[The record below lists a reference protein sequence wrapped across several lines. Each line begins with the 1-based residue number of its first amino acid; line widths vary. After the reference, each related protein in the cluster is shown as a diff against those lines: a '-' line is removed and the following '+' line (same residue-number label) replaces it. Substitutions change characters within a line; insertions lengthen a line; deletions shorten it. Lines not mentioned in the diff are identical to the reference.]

1 MIYSHAF
8 AVPVKGAWFL
18 VALKK
23 HPAPNSTILQYL
35 GQISHKFTIVV
46 SFHDPPYPLKKTFS
60 HVHCGPLL
68 QVSDHVPRTLV
79 PVKSEHFILEAVNQ
93 TTPKEEYYSLQPPD
107 FQFSMFD
114 FCNFQS
120 PQSDLKC
127 ENKNFLE
134 EMALRPVLKD
144 KFKTEARDML
154 IYNQG
159 EDIWSGL
166 MPVQGEAEA
175 DLFYT
180 ENFEMLTQ
188 VRNDDFTIEVA
199 ALIENN
205 DVKADT
211 INGLLI
217 MDDLQTWSSVQK
229 EEDVLSSGERT
240 KKEVPRQSDDSMVM
254 VQSTDGEIW
263 SVLQEGMEDYNM
275 FHDIGGGASG
285 EQRQEITL
293 EPCLALE
300 EKSCGLFLEGGS
312 KEDKLAGI
320 LQDWSHS
327 RLLTS

>member
-1 MIYSHAF
+1 M
-8 AVPVKGAWFL
+8 VRFL
-18 VALKK
+18 
-23 HPAPNSTILQYL
+23 
-35 GQISHKFTIVV
+35 G
-46 SFHDPPYPLKKTFS
+46 PPYPLKKQHFP
-60 HVHCGPLL
+60 HVYYIPLL
-68 QVSDHVPRTLV
+68 QVSDHVPHTLV
-79 PVKSEHFILEAVNQ
+79 PVKSEHFILEAVHQ
-93 TTPKEEYYSLQPPD
+93 TTPKKEYYYLQPPD
-107 FQFSMFD
+107 FQFSLLD

-134 EMALRPVLKD
+134 EMTLRPALKD
-144 KFKTEARDML
+144 ELKTEARDML
-154 IYNQG
+154 ICNQG

-217 MDDLQTWSSVQK
+217 MDDLQTWSSVKK

-285 EQRQEITL
+285 EQRQEITS

-300 EKSCGLFLEGGS
+300 EKFCGLFLEGGS
-312 KEDKLAGI
+312 KEEKLAGI
-320 LQDWSHS
+320 LQDWSPS
-327 RLLTS
+327 RLLSS